1 MPSQPRLRQ
10 QLAMYQ
16 IQEEGCSRSYF
27 EGRLA
32 LDLIPSTCS
41 FRLVDTLCHIG
52 SSTKSIPRLR
62 AYFAAGTKS
71 ESPEMRMIC
80 VTRSRS
86 ANEAISR
93 PIRISTPFCV
103 MVSRISR
110 SVKLSTVLLPAHR
123 SFSTPG
129 RSVYSP
135 PLDSSSPLRKATLR
149 FFTNASKNALIHRYW
164 SLWARFTWRFVM
176 GLKTTFVDGG
186 QS

>member
-10 QLAMYQ
+10 QPAMYQ

-135 PLDSSSPLRKATLR
+135 PLDSSSQGNLALLHQCIEECAHPSILVTLGKVHLALRDG
-149 FFTNASKNALIHRYW
+149 
-164 SLWARFTWRFVM
+164 VE
-176 GLKTTFVDGG
+176 TTFVDGG

>member
-10 QLAMYQ
+10 QPAMYQ
-16 IQEEGCSRSYF
+16 IQEGGCSRSYF

-123 SFSTPG
+123 S
-129 RSVYSP
+129 SVLRAAACIHRRLIALRLFARQP
-135 PLDSSSPLRKATLR
+135 CASSPMHRRMRSSIDTGHSGQGSPG
-149 FFTNASKNALIHRYW
+149 AS
-164 SLWARFTWRFVM
+164 
-176 GLKTTFVDGG
+176 
-186 QS
+186 